1 MIKKLKKLEFK
12 KKEEIEEE
20 KKSYKIKNREGQ
32 K

>member
-1 MIKKLKKLEFK
+1 MIKKLKKVEFK

>member
-1 MIKKLKKLEFK
+1 MIKKLKKIEFK

-20 KKSYKIKNREGQ
+20 KRSYKIKNREGQ

>member
-12 KKEEIEEE
+12 KKEEIEEG

>member
-1 MIKKLKKLEFK
+1 MIKKMKKIEFK